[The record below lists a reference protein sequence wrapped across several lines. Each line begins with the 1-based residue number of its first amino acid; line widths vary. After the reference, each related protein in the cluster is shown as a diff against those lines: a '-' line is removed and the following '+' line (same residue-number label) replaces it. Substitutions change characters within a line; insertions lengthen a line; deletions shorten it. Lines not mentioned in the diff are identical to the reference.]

1 MRVAMYYN
9 NSDVRLEKT
18 KKPAI
23 FDDEILIKILSSGI
37 CGSDVMEWYRI
48 KKAPLVLGHE
58 ISGEIVKIGKDV
70 ENFSLGDKVVATHHV
85 PCNNCEYCQRGQHS
99 LCHSIHNTKYYPG
112 GFSEFVRLPAVNLA
126 KGGVLKIPDSVSYD
140 DASFVEPLGCV
151 VRGLRELDFKPSRSI
166 LVLGSGLSGQLV
178 IRNAKAYGAGKII
191 ATDLNDYRLDFA
203 KKSGADLVID
213 AKQDDVIKKVLAE
226 TDGQGVDYV
235 VITAGAK
242 ILFEQA
248 MQTVKNGG
256 KVLLYGIMAPGTIID
271 FDIFPFWQKQ
281 VQLLST
287 YAAAPIDLREA
298 LELIRAKRVAVT
310 DLITHRLGLVETGK
324 GFELTANAADS
335 MKVIINPQK

>member
-9 NSDVRLEKT
+9 NHDVRLEKT
-18 KKPAI
+18 KKPKI
-23 FDDEILIKILSSGI
+23 FNDEILIKIIASGI

-58 ISGEIVKIGKDV
+58 ISGDIVEIGKDV
-70 ENFSLGDKVVATHHV
+70 KNFSLGDRVVATHHV

-112 GFSEFVRLPAVNLA
+112 GFSEYVRLPAINLE
-126 KGGVLKIPDSVSYD
+126 KGGVIKLPESVSYED
-140 DASFVEPLGCV
+140 GSFVEPLGCV
-151 VRGLRELDFKPSRSI
+151 VRGLRELDFKPTRSI

-178 IRNAKAYGAGKII
+178 IRTAKAYGAGKII
-191 ATDLNDYRLDFA
+191 ATDLNDYRLNFA
-203 KKSGADLVID
+203 KKSGAELVID
-213 AKQDDVIKKVLAE
+213 AKKDDVIKKVLEA
-226 TDGQGVDYV
+226 TDGKGVDYV

-248 MQTVKNGG
+248 MKTVKPGG

-281 VQLLST
+281 IQLLST
-287 YAAAPIDLREA
+287 YAAAPIDLNEA
-298 LELIRAKRVAVT
+298 LELIRAKRVPVN
-310 DLITHRLGLVETGK
+310 DLITHRLGLAETEK

-335 MKVIINPQK
+335 MKVIVEPQN